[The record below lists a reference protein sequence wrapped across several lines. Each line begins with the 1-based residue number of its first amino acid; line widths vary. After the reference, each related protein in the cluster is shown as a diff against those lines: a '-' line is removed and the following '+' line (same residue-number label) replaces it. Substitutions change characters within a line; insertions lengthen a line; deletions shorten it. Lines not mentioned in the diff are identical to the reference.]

1 MQQQEG
7 KSGSKGCCVKN
18 YDRDG
23 RGGEKEVRKK
33 RSVKGKDEKKKE
45 MTVAA

>member
-1 MQQQEG
+1 MQQPGG
-7 KSGSKGCCVKN
+7 KSGSKGWCVKN
-18 YDRDG
+18 YDKDG

-33 RSVKGKDEKKKE
+33 RSIKGKDEKKKE

>member
-7 KSGSKGCCVKN
+7 KSGSKGCCVKK

-33 RSVKGKDEKKKE
+33 RSIKGKDEKKKE

>member
-1 MQQQEG
+1 MAPR
-7 KSGSKGCCVKN
+7 VAVL
-18 YDRDG
+18 RTMTG

-33 RSVKGKDEKKKE
+33 RSIKGKDEKKKE